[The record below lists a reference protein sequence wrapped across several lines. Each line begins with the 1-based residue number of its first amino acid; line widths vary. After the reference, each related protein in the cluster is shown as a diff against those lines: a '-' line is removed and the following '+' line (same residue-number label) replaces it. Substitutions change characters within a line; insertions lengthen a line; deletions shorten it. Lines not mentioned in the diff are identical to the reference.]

1 MTIFFFVPQLS
12 KTGNVRR
19 AILPIFVCFPLSV
32 CLLGLVLYMF
42 VFYSLFFFFLGGG
55 GGGGFRRLTYW
66 HFASILKFCY
76 ETLGNDYF
84 GKCYVMKYKIQV
96 KITQENNIKDCFRFS
111 VIMVISLFFK
121 LQMQQYV

>member
-19 AILPIFVCFPLSV
+19 AILPIFVCFALSV
-32 CLLGLVLYMF
+32 CLLGLVLYLF
-42 VFYSLFFFFLGGG
+42 VFYSLFFGGG
-55 GGGGFRRLTYW
+55 GGRRLTFW

-121 LQMQQYV
+121 LQMQQFV